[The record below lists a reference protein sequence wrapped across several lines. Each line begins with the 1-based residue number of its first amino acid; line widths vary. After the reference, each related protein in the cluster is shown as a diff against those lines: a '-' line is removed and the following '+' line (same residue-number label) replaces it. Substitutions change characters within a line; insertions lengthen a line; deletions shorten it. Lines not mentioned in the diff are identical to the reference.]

1 MFWDDL
7 VFVTDA
13 VRQYGFKGPL
23 VDLGGQ
29 AVPILADYRQ
39 TLATGDQD
47 ARFVRLTHRPFD
59 HIDPDYVILNPE
71 KGDPFIEQLDAPN
84 AYGTV
89 VCLSVLEHVEN
100 PFNVF
105 AGFYKILTAYGLLI
119 VSTVFEY
126 PLHGEHDWWRFSP
139 ECLVHLAKSVGLRP
153 LWSGFRLDIREGIER
168 NGENQVIR
176 SVGLVASKGPLE
188 LGDREKCAARLPT
201 QYANGRK
208 P

>member
-1 MFWDDL
+1 MFWDDI

-13 VRQYGFKGPL
+13 VRQYGFKPPFA
-23 VDLGGQ
+23 DLGGQ
-29 AVPILADYRQ
+29 AEPILADYRL
-39 TLATGDQD
+39 TLVSGDQD
-47 ARFVRLTHRPFD
+47 ARFVRLTQRPFD
-59 HIDPDYVILNPE
+59 HIDPEYAILNPE
-71 KGDPFIEQLDAPN
+71 RGDPPIELLNTPN

-100 PFNVF
+100 PFAVF
-105 AGFYKILTAYGLLI
+105 EGFYKVLSAYGLLI

-139 ECLVHLAKSVGLRP
+139 ECLVHLAKRVGLRP

-176 SVGLVASKGPLE
+176 SVGLIASKGPLE
-188 LGDREKCAARLPT
+188 LGDRVKWTGRLPT
-201 QYANGRK
+201 QYSKGRK